1 MNRSLLLIAGTIGA
15 ALVTAACGGN
25 PYGGGSGAT
34 NTSGGYTATS
44 AATVAVG
51 SSKVGKILVDGSGR
65 TLYLF
70 AADSGTTSNCYDS
83 CAQVWPV
90 LATSGKPVAGPGVN
104 ASLLS
109 TTQRKDGSVE
119 VVYNGHPLYYFSGDK
134 QPGDITGQDL
144 NSFGAPWYVL
154 SPDGAKVDAG

>member
-1 MNRSLLLIAGTIGA
+1 MNRSLLLIAGAIGA
-15 ALVTAACGGN
+15 AVVTAACGSN
-25 PYGGGSGAT
+25 PYGGGG
-34 NTSGGYTATS
+34 
-44 AATVAVG
+44 AATGTSSG
-51 SSKVGKILVDGSGR
+51 SSASATVSIGTSKLGKIIVDGSGR

-70 AADSGTTSNCYDS
+70 EADKGTTSNCYDS

-90 LATSGKPVAGPGVN
+90 LTTSGKPVAGPGVN
-104 ASLLS
+104 ASLLG
-109 TTQRKDGSVE
+109 TTQRKDGSLE

-154 SPDGAKVDAG
+154 SRDGSKVAGG

>member
-1 MNRSLLLIAGTIGA
+1 MNRAFFTIAVSIAA
-15 ALVTAACGGN
+15 ALVTAACGSN
-25 PYGGGSGAT
+25 PYGGGSA
-34 NTSGGYTATS
+34 NMSTSPGS
-44 AATVAVG
+44 SPTVSIG
-51 SSKVGKILVDGSGR
+51 SSKFGKILVDGSGR

-70 AADSGTTSNCYDS
+70 EADKGTTSNCYDS

-90 LATSGKPVAGPGVN
+90 LTTTGNPVAAPGVN

-109 TTQRKDGSVE
+109 TTKRKDGSLE

-134 QPGDITGQDL
+134 QPGDVTGQDL

-154 SPDGAKVDAG
+154 SPDGSKVDGS

>member
-1 MNRSLLLIAGTIGA
+1 MNRSLLLLAGSIGA
-15 ALVTAACGGN
+15 AVVTAACGST
-25 PYGGGSGAT
+25 PYGGGGTAAGTSSG
-34 NTSGGYTATS
+34 YPS
-44 AATVAVG
+44 AATVTVA
-51 SSKVGKILVDGSGR
+51 SSKVGKILVDGGGR

-70 AADSGTTSNCYDS
+70 EADSGTTSNCYDS

-90 LATSGKPVAGPGVN
+90 LTTSGQPVAGPGVN
-104 ASLLS
+104 ASLLG

-144 NSFGAPWYVL
+144 NSFGALWYVL

>member
-1 MNRSLLLIAGTIGA
+1 MNRSLLLIAGSIGA
-15 ALVTAACGGN
+15 ALVTAACGSN
-25 PYGGGSGAT
+25 PYGGGG
-34 NTSGGYTATS
+34 TATGTSSGSSS
-44 AATVAVG
+44 APTVTVAG
-51 SSKVGKILVDGSGR
+51 SKVGKILVDGSGR

-70 AADSGTTSNCYDS
+70 EADSGTTSNCYDS

-90 LATSGKPVAGPGVN
+90 LTTSGQPVAGPGVN
-104 ASLLS
+104 ASLLG
-109 TTQRKDGSVE
+109 TTQRKDGSLE

-154 SPDGAKVDAG
+154 SPNGNKVDAG

>member
-15 ALVTAACGGN
+15 ALVTAACGSN
-25 PYGGGSGAT
+25 PYGGGSTAAGTSSGSSGAT
-34 NTSGGYTATS
+34 VSI
-44 AATVAVG
+44 G

-70 AADSGTTSNCYDS
+70 EADSATTSNCYDS

-90 LATSGKPVAGPGVN
+90 LTTSGNPVAGPGVN
-104 ASLLS
+104 GSLLS
-109 TTQRKDGSVE
+109 TTKRRDGSVE

-144 NSFGAPWYVL
+144 NSFGALWYVL

>member
-1 MNRSLLLIAGTIGA
+1 MNRAFLLIAGSIGA
-15 ALVTAACGGN
+15 AVVTAACGSN
-25 PYGGGSGAT
+25 PYGGGG
-34 NTSGGYTATS
+34 TATGTSSGYPS
-44 AATVAVG
+44 AATVTVA

-70 AADSGTTSNCYDS
+70 EADSGTTSKCYDS

-90 LATSGKPVAGPGVN
+90 LTTSGQPVAGPGVN
-104 ASLLS
+104 ASLLG

-144 NSFGAPWYVL
+144 NSFGAVWYVL

>member
-1 MNRSLLLIAGTIGA
+1 MNRAFLAIAISIA
-15 ALVTAACGGN
+15 AAVVTAACGSN
-25 PYGGGSGAT
+25 PYGGGSANTGMASGSGAT
-34 NTSGGYTATS
+34 VS
-44 AATVAVG
+44 VG
-51 SSKVGKILVDGSGR
+51 NSKVGKILVDGSGR

-70 AADSGTTSNCYDS
+70 EADSGTTSNCYDS

-90 LATSGKPVAGPGVN
+90 LTTSGNPVAGPGVN
-104 ASLLS
+104 GSLLS
-109 TTQRKDGSVE
+109 TTKRKDGSLE

>member
-1 MNRSLLLIAGTIGA
+1 MNRAFFTIAVSIAA
-15 ALVTAACGGN
+15 ALVTAACGSN
-25 PYGGGSGAT
+25 PYGGSAGMGTSSGS
-34 NTSGGYTATS
+34 SP
-44 AATVAVG
+44 TVSIG
-51 SSKVGKILVDGSGR
+51 SSKFGKILVDGSGR

-70 AADSGTTSNCYDS
+70 EADKGTTSTCYDS

-90 LATSGKPVAGPGVN
+90 LTTTGNPVAGPGVN

-109 TTQRKDGSVE
+109 TTKRKDGSLE

-134 QPGDITGQDL
+134 QPGDVTGQDL

-154 SPDGAKVDAG
+154 SPDGSKMDGG